1 MGSNTIF
8 PEVSI
13 IIPTYNKSALAI
25 ETLNSI
31 ASQSYDNWECII
43 VDDGST
49 TEDFTA
55 LESFAKLD
63 KRFSLFKRPLNTKKG
78 ANACRNY
85 GLSISKGDY
94 IQFFD
99 SDDVMLENCLKGRV
113 KAIEATTLDFVVF
126 SMGIYHN
133 DGFKNDDTPDVK
145 VNDWKTALGE
155 FIGERR
161 LPWNLQRTLY
171 RALLIKE
178 RLLFNENLSRFQD
191 VEFNIKLLSQLKPKF
206 KIFNK
211 IDCVYRRANSNNP
224 RNKSFNKHV
233 FHSMPIFLESI
244 HTQIPVDILEQ
255 KRGNMQL
262 WLLNLIGLYADNSVE
277 KSQLNK
283 VICVAEGKLHLNSK
297 QKIILKLLFLSK
309 TKLKGIKGVVR
320 LNSYLRKKYLKLM
333 A

>member
-1 MGSNTIF
+1 MNK
-8 PEVSI
+8 PLVSI
-13 IIPTYNKSALAI
+13 IIPTFNKSQLAI
-25 ETLNSI
+25 ETFRSI
-31 ASQSYDNWECII
+31 VNQSYKNWECIV

-49 TEDFTA
+49 TEDFA
-55 LESFAKLD
+55 VLESFVKSD
-63 KRFSLFKRPLNTKKG
+63 KRFSLFKRPSNAKKG

-85 GLSISKGDY
+85 GLSLSKGDY

-99 SDDVMLENCLKGRV
+99 SDDVMLENCLEGRV
-113 KAIEATTLDFVVF
+113 RAIEASTLDLVVF
-126 SMGIYHN
+126 SMGIYDN
-133 DGFKNDDTPDVK
+133 GGFKNDDTPDVM

-171 RALLIKE
+171 RASLIKE
-178 RLLFNENLSRFQD
+178 RLLFNENLTRFQD

-206 KIFNK
+206 KIFHD

-224 RNKSFNKHV
+224 RNKSFNKNV
-233 FHSMPIFLESI
+233 FHSIPVLLELI
-244 HTQIPVDILEQ
+244 HTEIPADILEQ
-255 KRGNMQL
+255 NRGNLQL

-283 VICVAEGKLHLNSK
+283 VIGVAEKKLHLNSK

-320 LNSYLRKKYLKLM
+320 LNSYLRKKYLKLK